1 MTIVESPPR
10 PTQEAMTEP
19 PAPSE
24 QELIYEW
31 FREQYW
37 TEEIY
42 LALSDSTNRRF
53 ELSGGKLL
61 ILPMPTLD
69 HQNIL
74 LEFASRVKAW
84 LEQKDAG
91 KIVVAPHPIRLWPGK
106 YREPDVMI
114 WLKANLGRLGKQ
126 ESGPPD
132 LVLEIL
138 SPTTARIDS
147 DLKSQEYAQAGISE
161 YWMIDPK
168 ARRVSV
174 FTLEGRA
181 YKLLGDFGSGERA
194 RSNILTGFEVAV
206 DDLFREQKG

>member
-10 PTQEAMTEP
+10 PTQESLAEP
-19 PAPSE
+19 PAQSE

-37 TEEIY
+37 TETAF
-42 LALSDSTNRRF
+42 LAVSDATNRRI
-53 ELSGGKLL
+53 ELSDGRLV

-106 YREPDVMI
+106 YREPDAMI
-114 WLKANLGRLGKQ
+114 WLNEHRERMGEQ

-132 LVLEIL
+132 LALEIL
-138 SPTTARIDS
+138 SPATVRVDS
-147 DLKSQEYAQAGISE
+147 DLKSQEYAQAGIGE

-174 FTLEGRA
+174 FALEGRA

-194 RSNILTGFEVAV
+194 HSNILTGFEVAV
-206 DDLFREQKG
+206 DDLFRAE

>member
-1 MTIVESPPR
+1 MTIVESPSR
-10 PTQEAMTEP
+10 PTQEAMAEP

-37 TEEIY
+37 TE
-42 LALSDSTNRRF
+42 AAFFAVSDATNRRI
-53 ELSGGKLL
+53 ELSDGRLV

-69 HQNIL
+69 HQRIL
-74 LEFASRVKAW
+74 KRFVDLVTAW
-84 LEQKDAG
+84 LATHKVGELLFA
-91 KIVVAPHPIRLWPGK
+91 AHPIRLWPGK
-106 YREPDVMI
+106 YREPDAMI
-114 WLKANLGRLGKQ
+114 CLNEHRDRMGEQ

-132 LVLEIL
+132 LALEIL
-138 SPTTARIDS
+138 SPAIARVDS
-147 DLKSQEYAQAGISE
+147 DLKSQEYAQAGIGE

-194 RSNILTGFEVAV
+194 RSNILTGLEVAV
-206 DDLFREQKG
+206 DDLFRVE